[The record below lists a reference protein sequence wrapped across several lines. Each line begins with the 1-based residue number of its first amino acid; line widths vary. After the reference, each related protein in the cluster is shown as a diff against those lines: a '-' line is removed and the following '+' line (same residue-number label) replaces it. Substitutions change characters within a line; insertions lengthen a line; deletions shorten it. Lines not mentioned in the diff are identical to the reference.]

1 MKPRLFPSLPEL
13 PPPASSKDMSDGFI
27 VVLFTQHFQAALQ
40 FVGGGFAVEPRKEV
54 FSLLVV

>member
-1 MKPRLFPSLPEL
+1 
-13 PPPASSKDMSDGFI
+13 MSDGFI